1 MTDAALHVHRYGDP
15 SEAPLVALHGV
26 TGHGAR
32 WRRTAERHLADRYTL
47 APDLRGHGRS
57 PHEPPWGVEQHV
69 EDVLAVMDAEGLEK
83 ADLVGHSYGG
93 MIAVHLARTA
103 PHRVRRLV
111 LLDPAIGLD
120 PAGAAETAR
129 GYMAEVSFADAVE
142 ARASLVARWAGASEE
157 SVNDE
162 VAAHL
167 EHGQDGR
174 TRWRYERAAIVAAYS
189 EMARPHVPPPAGLP
203 THLVIATLAD
213 LVRPEFVVDCR
224 AALGPALTISEIEC
238 GHMLYIDRLEETGAL
253 LRTWLAP

>member
-15 SEAPLVALHGV
+15 SGEPLVALHGV

-57 PHEPPWGVEQHV
+57 PHLPPWGVEQHV
-69 EDVLAVMDAEGLEK
+69 EDVLAVMDAEGLEA

-103 PHRVRRLV
+103 PDRVRRLV

-120 PAGAAETAR
+120 PEDAARTAR

-142 ARASLVARWAGASEE
+142 ARASLVARWSLASEQT
-157 SVNDE
+157 VNDE

-167 EHGQDGR
+167 EHGPDGR

-224 AALGPALTISEIEC
+224 AALGDALTIPEIES
-238 GHMLYIDRLEETGAL
+238 GHMLYIDRLDETGAL